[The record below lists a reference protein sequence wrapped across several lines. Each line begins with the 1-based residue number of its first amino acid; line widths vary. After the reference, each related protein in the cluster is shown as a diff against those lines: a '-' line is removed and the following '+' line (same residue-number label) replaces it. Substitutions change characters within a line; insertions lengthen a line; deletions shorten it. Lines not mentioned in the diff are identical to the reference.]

1 VNDPD
6 MAPPNLAWHRKYVR
20 NHMEMIRLV
29 DDLQNDPDME
39 HAEDLGDWVETLATL
54 LSFRPLTRNDIE
66 LEVRKE
72 MGLA

>member
-20 NHMEMIRLV
+20 NHMEMIALV

>member
-1 VNDPD
+1 
-6 MAPPNLAWHRKYVR
+6 
-20 NHMEMIRLV
+20 MEMIALV

>member
-1 VNDPD
+1 MNDPD

-20 NHMEMIRLV
+20 NHMEMIALV

>member
-1 VNDPD
+1 

-20 NHMEMIRLV
+20 NHMEMIALV